1 MESIMLEPRRFTT
14 VAFASLLGWAGC
26 QGQLFTLA
34 VEESAVTTVPAATP
48 LEVLIGDVGLGEF
61 VAFDITQATELQNQ
75 GVGPGD
81 IMNVSFTL
89 FELEVLTGSTDLSFL
104 DSMEVY
110 VESDGLPRQLVASAP
125 AFPAGQ
131 AVVAFDLEPVDLT
144 DYAVSQSMTFTTE
157 VTGSRPEADT
167 EIEARFALD
176 VGVTGQG
183 ACNYLEN
190 QNQPEEG

>member
-1 MESIMLEPRRFTT
+1 MLEPRRFTT

-89 FELEVLTGSTDLSFL
+89 FELEALTGAADLSFL
-104 DSMEVY
+104 ESMEVY
-110 VESDGLPRQLVASAP
+110 VESEGLQLPREPKPARRGLTTAQLVPQLHTPRGLGIRRKS
-125 AFPAGQ
+125 
-131 AVVAFDLEPVDLT
+131 
-144 DYAVSQSMTFTTE
+144 
-157 VTGSRPEADT
+157 SRPP
-167 EIEARFALD
+167 
-176 VGVTGQG
+176 
-183 ACNYLEN
+183 ACR
-190 QNQPEEG
+190 PPTR